1 MEVGDERIFSKTYID
16 KDGVERPAHTI
27 TIAEYFSRLRVNPD
41 YRNYEVARQEYDDYL
56 AQRKNDGSKKELKKD
71 VSFAKSYAKS
81 CRKYYYNAWDA
92 FNNYLDGNA
101 PNTNAGWAASRL
113 IRITVAADLI
123 VEEAKLK
130 LKEKNT

>member
-1 MEVGDERIFSKTYID
+1 MKVGDERITSKTYID

-27 TIAEYFSRLRVNPD
+27 TVAEYFSRLQANPD
-41 YRNYEVARQEYDDYL
+41 YRNYEVSRQKYDDYL

-81 CRKYYYNAWDA
+81 CLKSSHNAWEA
-92 FNNYLDGNA
+92 SLNYLDGKA
-101 PNTNAGWAASRL
+101 PNTNAGTAALRL
-113 IRITVAADLI
+113 IKISVAAHLI

-130 LKEKNT
+130 LKENT